1 MHGSLILALL
11 GQPAEAE
18 RWAAATERAAP
29 GGILPDGSTIEAR
42 LAYLRAILCRKGVS
56 EMRRDAQI
64 AWEGLQ
70 PGQPVPGDH
79 AVHGGRLLP
88 AGR

>member
-1 MHGSLILALL
+1 VHGSLILALL

-42 LAYLRAILCRKGVS
+42 LAYLRAILFRKGVS

-64 AWEGLQ
+64 AWEGLS
-70 PGQPVPGDH
+70 
-79 AVHGGRLLP
+79 P
-88 AGR
+88 ASPYRAIMLYTCGTQSCS